1 MIEYNINRIE
11 GKLGARTHKQ
21 RREVSAVP
29 SNPIYSEVIV

>member
-1 MIEYNINRIE
+1 MIKYDINRIE
-11 GKLGARTHKQ
+11 GKIGVRAHNQ